1 MKNYK
6 TSSFFNFLSK
16 EHKKWKIIDANFS
29 SYLTSDVP
37 QVGVILTEAG
47 FIFVFE
53 QWDLKLLE
61 TERKNVRQAG
71 RVRGSF

>member
-1 MKNYK
+1 MFQLSQFKNIK
-6 TSSFFNFLSK
+6 KVKLLTQFFSL
-16 EHKKWKIIDANFS
+16 
-29 SYLTSDVP
+29 SDVRRSAE
-37 QVGVILTEAG
+37 VGVILTEAG

-71 RVRGSF
+71 RRVRGSF